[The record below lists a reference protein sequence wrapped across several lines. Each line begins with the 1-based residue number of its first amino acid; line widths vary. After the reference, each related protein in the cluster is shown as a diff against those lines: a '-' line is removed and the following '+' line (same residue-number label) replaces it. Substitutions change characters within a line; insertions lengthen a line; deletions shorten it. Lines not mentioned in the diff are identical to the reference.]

1 MEFFGQSYCTSGE
14 CSEQFTDDR
23 QRMLHIIIIS
33 SPKKVTPAKDWIR
46 STSFFSP
53 STLNSKHARMLNV
66 NANWFSFER
75 KVNLGNR
82 LDWRETEKVA
92 FISLI
97 SLSGV
102 YEGKRIDQI
111 RVNGPLVVESN
122 NLVICR
128 RKMKALVDSS
138 ADFKLGPKALKFLI
152 KMRCW

>member
-53 STLNSKHARMLNV
+53 TTLNSKHARMLNV

-82 LDWRETEKVA
+82 LNRDGKSCLHIIDIIIRRLRRQTDRSNQGEWA
-92 FISLI
+92 ISRGKQQLDD
-97 SLSGV
+97 LPTQN
-102 YEGKRIDQI
+102 EGFCW
-111 RVNGPLVVESN
+111 GA
-122 NLVICR
+122 CR
-128 RKMKALVDSS
+128 LENWLQN
-138 ADFKLGPKALKFLI
+138 LGPELWSF
-152 KMRCW
+152 